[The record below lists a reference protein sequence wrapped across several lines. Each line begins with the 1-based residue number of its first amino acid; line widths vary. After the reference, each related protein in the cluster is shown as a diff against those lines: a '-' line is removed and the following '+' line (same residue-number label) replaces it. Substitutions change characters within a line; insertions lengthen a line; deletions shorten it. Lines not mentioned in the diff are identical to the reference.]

1 MRKIIAI
8 LHYLVLKMELM
19 IHWYLWTQLKLCW
32 KVKSTVRALSSNSAL
47 QEISYLHAMNYLAHS
62 FLTFTDGQIVGQF
75 LEDFIK
81 NRDRYSFPK
90 DIQDGITLHRAIDTF
105 TDAHPAIHEAKKVFA
120 PLVRLYA
127 GAFVDVSMDYFV
139 ANDLSLNSLEGWKN
153 HSRKVYRVLN
163 ENYGFL
169 PENFRIMLEK
179 MEEGDWLY
187 NYRFEKNIGYSMRNV
202 LNKAKYLNIDIPV
215 HEAFLKNKDFLQE
228 CYDDFFP
235 DLLEHAK
242 GINAL
247 LQLEN

>member
-1 MRKIIAI
+1 
-8 LHYLVLKMELM
+8 
-19 IHWYLWTQLKLCW
+19 
-32 KVKSTVRALSSNSAL
+32 
-47 QEISYLHAMNYLAHS
+47 MNYLAHS

-105 TDAHPAIHEAKKVFA
+105 TDGHPAIHEAKKVFA

-163 ENYGFL
+163 ENYEFL

-228 CYDDFFP
+228 CYNDFFP
-235 DLLEHAK
+235 DLSEHAK

>member
-1 MRKIIAI
+1 
-8 LHYLVLKMELM
+8 
-19 IHWYLWTQLKLCW
+19 
-32 KVKSTVRALSSNSAL
+32 
-47 QEISYLHAMNYLAHS
+47 MNYLAHS

-75 LEDFIK
+75 LEDFIRNK
-81 NRDRYSFPK
+81 DRYSFPK

-105 TDAHPAIHEAKKVFA
+105 TDSHPAIHEAKKVFA

-127 GAFVDVSMDYFV
+127 GAFVDVAMDYFV
-139 ANDLSLNSLEGWKN
+139 ANDLQLKTLKGWKD

-163 ENYGFL
+163 EHYEFL
-169 PENFRIMLEK
+169 PENFRRMLEK
-179 MEEGDWLY
+179 MEQDDWLY
-187 NYRFEKNIGYSMRNV
+187 HYRKDQNIKFSMRNV
-202 LNKAKYLNIDIPV
+202 LNKAKYLDIDIPV
-215 HEAFLKNKDFLQE
+215 FEAFLDHKDVLQK